1 MVARADWKARVE
13 QQGLLWHT
21 DDDGRETW
29 NEQAAYLLSPAE
41 VQRLCQA
48 ASELAEMY
56 HEAAEHVVKKNLW
69 PLIGLQ
75 NHESE
80 LIASSWKRREWSL
93 HGRFDFLFDVQGC
106 PRLLEYNAE
115 TALSLIETA
124 VIQKRWL
131 GEVMPKH
138 GQFNQLEESLVQ
150 AWRESG
156 FKHVHCAWRPRH
168 AEVEGTVSY
177 MAQLMRRVG
186 IQATMMA
193 MHRMGWNSRDGSLW
207 TRMGDRLR
215 TVSNC
220 IRGSGCCASR
230 SRSEWRLRVVHSLNH
245 PGACCWGAKESYACW
260 LNCLATTRLSS
271 PVEPRP
277 TSLVRIL

>member
-1 MVARADWKARVE
+1 MKRISMVARADWKARVE

-131 GEVMPKH
+131 G
-138 GQFNQLEESLVQ
+138 
-150 AWRESG
+150 
-156 FKHVHCAWRPRH
+156 
-168 AEVEGTVSY
+168 
-177 MAQLMRRVG
+177 
-186 IQATMMA
+186 
-193 MHRMGWNSRDGSLW
+193 
-207 TRMGDRLR
+207 
-215 TVSNC
+215 
-220 IRGSGCCASR
+220 
-230 SRSEWRLRVVHSLNH
+230 
-245 PGACCWGAKESYACW
+245 
-260 LNCLATTRLSS
+260 
-271 PVEPRP
+271 
-277 TSLVRIL
+277 